1 MTIDGFSQEQ
11 KDAFTGF
18 SREWSDR
25 VFGYVE
31 RAARFLQVEVTGL
44 EHLPSGRA
52 LLVGNHG
59 FGWEAVFPMSA
70 IFRATKRTLWTL
82 GEHLWWQIPFL
93 RRIAASVGTVD
104 GTPENVDRLLQAD
117 ELVLVLPGGLR
128 EAVKPATLRYRLL
141 WGHRYGFIKAALR
154 SSAPIVPMALLGGD
168 ELFDFVGDPYDRGR
182 RWLRRP
188 SLPIPLPHRLLPI
201 PHRVRFRFVIGEPL
215 TKLGSPEQ
223 ADDPEVLRRLR
234 FLVKGALQDLIDN
247 ELAKRAGLPI

>member
-18 SREWSDR
+18 SQERAER
-25 VFGYVE
+25 VFRYIEHV
-31 RAARFLQVEVTGL
+31 ARLLKVEVDGM
-44 EHLPSGRA
+44 ERLPSGRA

-70 IFRATKRTLWTL
+70 IFRATGRTLWTL

-104 GTPENVDRLLQAD
+104 GTPENVDRLLRGEQ
-117 ELVLVLPGGLR
+117 LVLVLPGGLR
-128 EAVKPATLRYRLL
+128 EAVKPAALRYRLL

-168 ELFDFVGDPYDRGR
+168 ELFDFMGDPYDRGR
-182 RWLRRP
+182 RWFH
-188 SLPIPLPHRLLPI
+188 LPGLPVPLPQRILPI

-215 TKLGSPEQ
+215 ENLGSPEQ

-247 ELAKRAGLPI
+247 ELAKRAGLTL